1 MDEYIVLMQS
11 YMNPDDPDSDIAD
24 WKVGT
29 FEQAKYWVKKWENEG
44 YTCSVRRCT
53 RPINIEFVREG
64 IDRVAN
70 A

>member
-1 MDEYIVLMQS
+1 MDEYVILAMR
-11 YMNPDDPDSDIAD
+11 YTNPSDPESDIAD

-29 FEQAKYWVKKWENEG
+29 FEQAKYWLSKWEEEG
-44 YTCSVRRCT
+44 FICHVRRCT

-64 IDRVAN
+64 IDRVAM